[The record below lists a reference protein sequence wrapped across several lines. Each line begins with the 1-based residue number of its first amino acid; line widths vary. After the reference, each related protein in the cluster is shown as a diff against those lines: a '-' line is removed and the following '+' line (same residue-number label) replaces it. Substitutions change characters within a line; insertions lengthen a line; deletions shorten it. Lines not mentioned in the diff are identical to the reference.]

1 MQKIYI
7 NTASRTFYDAS
18 GNLFADGFPKLAYKR
33 SERFVFQLC
42 SESPDAGTE
51 GCDPD
56 TWEKDTQYELT
67 GITGLLTLDND
78 YRRRRV
84 GTLSED
90 VVAGS
95 VASITA
101 AIANVSAAVIRPSGY
116 LRVFSDGTPEAFEYT
131 SFSIDDGNTVTFV
144 LAEGSI
150 ATGSYAAG
158 CMVDVPDAVYM
169 QAAMSN
175 ESNPETGLF
184 IFDLV
189 ADSEKLRDKMEYAD
203 TSKLDDISG
212 MELLLFTAANG
223 EITECDSFV
232 CSTVSVTATMAEANP
247 NPQMPATFEDT
258 LLAMIAAA
266 LSSGFN
272 AQFSLDGTSWHDT
285 LSDDD
290 LYMRFRLVS
299 TGNTGPWLVLKIGRN
314 AFTYVAWASDASG
327 TDFSLTPS
335 ASLSYRAELH
345 TSTQIVSPTLADF
358 SGVPFVDVTGI
369 SVAEAE
375 IALRKSST
383 AYSVGDRVI
392 YPGKTGYTMV
402 CTTAGTSD
410 ASAPSFPASVTSGTT
425 TLTDGTVT
433 WTLYDETAPEIGTV
447 VGLSSAL
454 SGKMGNIVGASGN
467 IVVCSSGV
475 GGGVKDSG
483 VSFYTWLSMRNNLAV
498 YDPGDRV
505 YYPGKA
511 GFILVCTSQARGRTG
526 SPIPT
531 WPSSVI
537 PGTTTITDGEVTWTI
552 YDATAPDMAAVGGL
566 STALSAKAGNSD
578 VSLLARSTAYA
589 VGDRVIYPG
598 KAGYTLVCTT
608 AGTSASSVPAFPI
621 SVVSGTTTLTD
632 GTAVWTLYDSVA
644 PVSGQIGGLQTLLD
658 AKEDALLPPE
668 TATISAGS
676 WVVEN
681 KTENGTMP
689 ASSVA
694 LVISTAT
701 FPVGSIISLRVD
713 NSSGGTLTMGATEL
727 IGSGDTDVYLLSFVN
742 MTGTI
747 EVVGSKVA
755 LS

>member
-56 TWEKDTQYELT
+56 TWEKDTQYDLT
-67 GITGLLTLDND
+67 GITGLLTVDND

-84 GTLSED
+84 GTLSAD

-95 VASITA
+95 VASISA
-101 AIANVSAAVIRPSGY
+101 AIANVSSAVIRPSGF
-116 LRVFSDGTPEAFEYT
+116 LRVFSSDGTPEGFEYT
-131 SFSIDDGNTVTFV
+131 SFAIDNGIVTFT
-144 LAEGSI
+144 LEEESES
-150 ATGSYAAG
+150 TGNYAAG
-158 CMVDVPDAVYM
+158 CVVDVPDAVYM

-184 IFDLV
+184 IFDLI

-203 TSKLDDISG
+203 ASKLDDISG
-212 MELLLFTAANG
+212 MELLLFTVSNG

-232 CSTVSVTATMAEANP
+232 CTTVSLSATMAEANP
-247 NPQMPATFEDT
+247 NALIPQTFEDT
-258 LLAMIAAA
+258 LLAMIVAA

-272 AQFSLDGTSWHDT
+272 AQFSTDGTSWHDT
-285 LSDDD
+285 MSADDF
-290 LYMRFRLVS
+290 YMRFRLVS

-345 TSTQIVSPTLADF
+345 TSTQIASPTLADF

-375 IALRKSST
+375 IALRKNDT
-383 AYSVGDRVI
+383 AYTAGERVV
-392 YPGKTGYTMV
+392 YPGKPGYLLI

-410 ASAPSFPASVTSGTT
+410 TSAPSFPV
-425 TLTDGTVT
+425 
-433 WTLYDETAPEIGTV
+433 
-447 VGLSSAL
+447 
-454 SGKMGNIVGASGN
+454 
-467 IVVCSSGV
+467 
-475 GGGVKDSG
+475 
-483 VSFYTWLSMRNNLAV
+483 
-498 YDPGDRV
+498 
-505 YYPGKA
+505 
-511 GFILVCTSQARGRTG
+511 
-526 SPIPT
+526 
-531 WPSSVI
+531 
-537 PGTTTITDGEVTWTI
+537 
-552 YDATAPDMAAVGGL
+552 
-566 STALSAKAGNSD
+566 
-578 VSLLARSTAYA
+578 
-589 VGDRVIYPG
+589 
-598 KAGYTLVCTT
+598 
-608 AGTSASSVPAFPI
+608 

-681 KTENGTMP
+681 KTEKGTMP

-727 IGSGDTDVYLLSFVN
+727 IGSGDTDIYLLSFVN